1 MKAQL
6 QKLVRS
12 IRSTPVVANAAAY
25 AASEASAKVSRLL
38 VVLAMARFMSPAEI
52 GVAAAAL
59 ALGEIIKSLTE
70 NGVIHMVIR
79 ARAEDLEAT
88 AKTARGVA
96 WVWCCGLTLIQS
108 ALAAGLYAAGF
119 DAMLALLLALLGLE
133 YVLMPGGLV
142 HCALAMREGRLR
154 QTAMI
159 SGTVNVASNI
169 LTALLV
175 ALVPSPLSV
184 VAGKLLPA
192 PIWLVAMRR
201 IRPWRAVAARG
212 IGVRPFVAF
221 GRAVVGIEFIKTVRL
236 QADKLIIGGLMGA
249 DALGVYYFAVNAG
262 LGLATSFSTAVE
274 TVLFPHLCKAERQDR
289 AYVHALAL
297 CTGLIA
303 PVVIAQSLLAP
314 FYVPLVFGPQWAEIA
329 PLVGLL
335 CLAAIPAVVWA
346 GTAQFLRVR
355 GAVILE
361 FYLTLGIATATLG
374 ATALAAP
381 FGLSCVAVAI
391 LATSVFVQ
399 VGISLPFI
407 VRAILPSHA
416 LTPASA

>member
-1 MKAQL
+1 MQAQL
-6 QKLVRS
+6 RKLVGS
-12 IRSTPVVANAAAY
+12 IRSTPVVAHAAAY
-25 AASEASAKVSRLL
+25 AASEASAKISRLL
-38 VVLAMARFMSPAEI
+38 VVVAMARFMSPAEI
-52 GVAAAAL
+52 GIAAAAL

-79 ARAEDLEAT
+79 ARADDLEAT

-96 WVWCCGLTLIQS
+96 WAWCCGLALIQA
-108 ALAAGLYAAGF
+108 ALAGALYGAGF

-142 HCALAMREGRLR
+142 QCALAMREGRLR

-159 SGTVNVASNI
+159 SGTVNVTSNV

-175 ALVPSPLSV
+175 TLVPSPLSV
-184 VAGKLLPA
+184 VAGKLIPA

-201 IRPWRAVAARG
+201 VRPWRAVAARG
-212 IGVRPFVAF
+212 IGVRPFVVF
-221 GRAVVGIEFIKTVRL
+221 GRAVIGIEFVKTVRL

-249 DALGVYYFAVNAG
+249 DALGVYFFAVNAG
-262 LGLATSFSTAVE
+262 LGLATSFSTAVG
-274 TVLFPHLCKAERQDR
+274 TVLFPHLCNAERQDR
-289 AYVHALAL
+289 AFVHALAL
-297 CTGLIA
+297 CAGLIA

-314 FYVPLVFGPQWAEIA
+314 IYVPLVFGAQWAEIA

-346 GTAQFLRVR
+346 GTSQFLRAR
-355 GAVILE
+355 GEVSLE
-361 FYLTLGIATATLG
+361 LRLTLAIATASLG

-381 FGLSCVAVAI
+381 FGLFAVAVAI
-391 LATSVFVQ
+391 LATSVVVQ
-399 VGISLPFI
+399 IGLSLPFI
-407 VRAILPSHA
+407 VRALVPSRA